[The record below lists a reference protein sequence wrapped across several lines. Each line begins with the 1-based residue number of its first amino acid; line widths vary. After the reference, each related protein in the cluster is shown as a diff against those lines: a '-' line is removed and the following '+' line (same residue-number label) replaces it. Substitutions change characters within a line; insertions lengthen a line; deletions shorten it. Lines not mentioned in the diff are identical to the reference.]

1 LAFDDVPAYD
11 DDGTITPGHRLY
23 KISRAFF
30 YWMFGTH
37 GHIVAGVVMDRE
49 F

>member
-1 LAFDDVPAYD
+1 MMFQRMTMMARSRPA
-11 DDGTITPGHRLY
+11 TVFTKFPVH
-23 KISRAFF
+23 F